1 VAYNLKVTGPF
12 ASSNGVQL
20 KIDIVKRVFRAWP
33 VDGVTETSPSIG
45 GELVVNEIDSVV
57 VKVGSEA
64 R

>member
-1 VAYNLKVTGPF
+1 M
-12 ASSNGVQL
+12 
-20 KIDIVKRVFRAWP
+20 DIVKRVFRAWP